1 MKYPRPP
8 YMAEGIAVKEYSS
21 PFGSGKMV
29 VPCPNYPISIRENF
43 KRAYTRNHPM
53 WVPNSMTDFVSTMVA
68 NLTGAGEADWSAK
81 EAYDWQDWFG
91 VQWTFVPIAGGP
103 MLKPGTQYLD
113 DITRWREGVKWPNLD
128 DYDIKGLCEKF
139 MAEKYDPEKILH
151 VNIGQGCTER
161 LVAILGGYV
170 DAMIALAEEPEAVVD
185 FLNAFVDFT
194 IKVFDTIYQYL
205 PIDMITYHD
214 DWGTERDTFF
224 SEQMMEDIVFQ
235 PTKRLF
241 DHIKSKGVCIE
252 LHSCGKIERFL
263 PYMIELGADFLQI
276 QERAN
281 DMKMLKEKY
290 GDRIGFNVRATPKG
304 PGKEARDAAIHEM
317 VDVFGKGG
325 GLYTSVMGRGAEDL
339 WDGVMEL
346 YCYSREFYDNEA

>member
-8 YMAEGIAVKEYSS
+8 YLADGISVTEYSS
-21 PFGSGKMV
+21 PFMPGKMK
-29 VPCPNYPISIRENF
+29 VPCPDYPISIKENF
-43 KRAYTRNHPM
+43 KRAYTRNNPM

-68 NLTGAGEADWSAK
+68 NLTGAGEADWSAT

-91 VQWTFVPIAGGP
+91 VQWTFVPVAGGP

-113 DITRWREGVKWPNLD
+113 DITQWKERVKWPNLD

-139 MAEKYDPEKILH
+139 MAEKYDPNKVLH

-170 DAMIALAEEPEAVVD
+170 DAMVSFVEEPEAVKE
-185 FLNAFVDFT
+185 FLEAFVDFT
-194 IKVFDTIYQYL
+194 IKVFDTLCRYL

-224 SEQMMEDIVFQ
+224 SCEMMEDIVYP

-241 DHIKSKGVCIE
+241 DHIKS
-252 LHSCGKIERFL
+252 
-263 PYMIELGADFLQI
+263 
-276 QERAN
+276 
-281 DMKMLKEKY
+281 
-290 GDRIGFNVRATPKG
+290 
-304 PGKEARDAAIHEM
+304 
-317 VDVFGKGG
+317 
-325 GLYTSVMGRGAEDL
+325 
-339 WDGVMEL
+339 
-346 YCYSREFYDNEA
+346 

>member
-8 YMAEGIAVKEYSS
+8 YQAEGIKMKEYSS
-21 PFGSGKMV
+21 PFSAKKMT
-29 VPCPNYPISIRENF
+29 VPCPDYPISIKENF
-43 KRAYTRNHPM
+43 KRAYTRTGPM
-53 WVPNSMTDFVSTMVA
+53 WVPNTMTDMVSTMIA
-68 NLTGAGEADWSAK
+68 MLTGAGEADWTAT
-81 EAYDWQDWFG
+81 EQYDWQDWFG
-91 VQWTFVPIAGGP
+91 VQWTFVPVAGGP

-113 DITRWREGVKWPNLD
+113 DITRWKEGVKWPNLD

-139 MAEKYDPEKILH
+139 MAERYDPEKVLH

-161 LVAILGGYV
+161 LVAILGGYT
-170 DAMIALAEEPEAVVD
+170 DAMIALAEEPEAVIE
-185 FLNAFVDFT
+185 FLEAFVDFT

-224 SEQMMEDIVFQ
+224 SERMMEEIVFP

-276 QERAN
+276 QARAN
-281 DMKMLKEKY
+281 DMPMLKEKY
-290 GDRIGFNVRATPKG
+290 GDKIGFNVGIAPDPNGGET
-304 PGKEARDAAIHEM
+304 AIADAVKKT
-317 VDVFGKGG
+317 VDTFGKNG
-325 GLYTSVMGRGAEDL
+325 GLYSSVMAGDPKAL
-339 WDGVMEL
+339 WEGVMEL
-346 YCYSREFYDNEA
+346 YCYSREYYEK